1 MLTRKR
7 ESEISFDIEESPFD
21 LHHTQDQEYT
31 DLESYSKKNQTLSIG
46 RVLVRPLVAQRT
58 RKFEKVQA
66 KKTREIK

>member
-31 DLESYSKKNQTLSIG
+31 DLREL
-46 RVLVRPLVAQRT
+46 
-58 RKFEKVQA
+58 FEK
-66 KKTREIK
+66 KSDSLHWTGPC